1 MRIKYLAVAA
11 VGFSMAC
18 ASAGS
23 SASPVA
29 RSSNVITEAEV
40 SASHESNAFDL
51 IRSLRPLFLKSR
63 GRSSINSSSS
73 NEYATVYVDGQ
84 QYGDLSTLRSIA
96 SAQIR
101 EIRYYSAS
109 DAMTKFGM
117 QAGGGAIEILT
128 K

>member
-63 GRSSINSSSS
+63 GRSSINSSS

-84 QYGDLSTLRSIA
+84 QFGDLSTLRSIA

-101 EIRYYSAS
+101 AIRYYSAS